1 MDIQPNN
8 ITAQDF
14 EHLFDAAMEWD
25 AATWADQIN
34 RFDFDNMPTTG
45 HIYWVEEYYQL
56 ILCREFLAKRGFTY
70 TQSFDEATENWAFIS
85 NYDFHSARV
94 SA

>member
-1 MDIQPNN
+1 MK

-34 RFDFDNMPTTG
+34 RFEVQDMPQTG
-45 HIYWVEEYYQL
+45 HIYWVEEYPNL
-56 ILCREFLAKRGFTY
+56 ILCREFLAERGFTY
-70 TQSFDEATENWAFIS
+70 TASFDEATEQWAFIS
-85 NYDFHSARV
+85 DYDFHAARV

>member
-1 MDIQPNN
+1 ME

-14 EHLFDAAMEWD
+14 EHLFDSAMEWHLNSWSEQ
-25 AATWADQIN
+25 TN
-34 RFDFDNMPTTG
+34 RFDFDDMPKFG
-45 HIYWVEEYYQL
+45 HIYWVEEYPNL

-70 TQSFDEATENWAFIS
+70 TQSFDEATDQWAFIT
-85 NYDFHSARV
+85 NYDFHAARV